1 MPVDINLL
9 LAIDIIW
16 VGSRLPEGGSLS
28 VLPAGSKSASR
39 EARWRTPARKPGL
52 PVTACLGEL

>member
-1 MPVDINLL
+1 MPPAYVAGLRKIGTMPVDINLL

-28 VLPAGSKSASR
+28 VLPAG
-39 EARWRTPARKPGL
+39 
-52 PVTACLGEL
+52 